1 MLKETNIELT
11 EEQQFIFLL
20 PDDNNF
26 VFVEK
31 MEFGLIPFYPS
42 FYCGH
47 RYEFNGDEFEKKEY
61 VRVQI
66 DCEFNGYYSE
76 ED

>member
-1 MLKETNIELT
+1 TIIELE

-20 PDDNNF
+20 PEDNDF
-26 VFVEK
+26 VFIEK
-31 MEFGLIPFYPS
+31 IEFGLIPYYPS

-47 RYEFNGDEFEKKEY
+47 RYAFDGKEFKKEEY

-66 DCEFNGYYSE
+66 DCEFNCYYSE
-76 ED
+76 GD